1 MEDEKQIFDQ
11 EYSDEAV
18 AYIKEVENRYYQ
30 EVTISK
36 VTGNCPYGHK
46 EGEKYRVTSLNNDGL
61 CGSLY
66 HTLHAPF
73 TTLHYGG
80 GQPWEKDIDIFKGV
94 CPEMKVQVDVKRI
107 EQETPTYLKTVKEPR
122 DMTGKG
128 FPGLD
133 KYRVYLEIISIANF
147 CFWDHK
153 EGQRLEVDPFNI
165 GGVCGFMYWE
175 LYHFIN
181 LLLSGGSLPWEA
193 EENIIH
199 GCCPD
204 VFNQVTY
211 RLMREER
218 NK

>member
-1 MEDEKQIFDQ
+1 MGDEKQIFDQ

-18 AYIKEVENRYYQ
+18 AYIKGVENRYYQ
-30 EVTISK
+30 EVTIAK
-36 VTGNCPYGHK
+36 VTENCPYGHK
-46 EGEKYRVTSLNNDGL
+46 EGGKYRVTSLNNDGL

-66 HTLHAPF
+66 HALHSPL

-80 GQPWEKDIDIFKGV
+80 GQPWEKDANIFKGI

-122 DMTGKG
+122 NMTGKG
-128 FPGLD
+128 FPGID
-133 KYRVYLEIISIANF
+133 KYRVYLEIINIANF

-153 EGQRLEVDPFNI
+153 EGQRIEVDPFNI

-175 LYHFIN
+175 IYHFIN
-181 LLLSGGSLPWEA
+181 LLFSGGSLPWEA

-204 VFNQVTY
+204 VFNQLTY
-211 RLMREER
+211 RLVREKR
-218 NK
+218 